1 MLGDLEDKNRKL
13 VRQTHCAFANKI
25 SKNINKD
32 TYLNK
37 EESEE
42 SEHRRKGNDYHSN
55 ISHGI
60 YKELIKIRKNND
72 INLAGEMG

>member
-1 MLGDLEDKNRKL
+1 M
-13 VRQTHCAFANKI
+13 
-25 SKNINKD
+25 
-32 TYLNK
+32 NK

-60 YKELIKIRKNND
+60 YKELIKKRKNND
-72 INLAGEMG
+72 FNLAGEMG